1 MKGEFLSLKI
11 NSAAGCFY
19 QRLFSTRYT
28 LQLIPVV
35 CKETKLTEIT
45 EITEKLK
52 QFEANFIYLLFIL
65 HFIIRNNNFYFRES
79 ENTDTP
85 YLLQEDIPYSTA
97 HLVVCLSLFKIPG
110 DLFAVLHILELPVT
124 NTHYLKVAN

>member
-19 QRLFSTRYT
+19 QRLFSIRYT

-35 CKETKLTEIT
+35 CRETELTEIT
-45 EITEKLK
+45 EITEKFE
-52 QFEANFIYLLFIL
+52 QFEQTNN
-65 HFIIRNNNFYFRES
+65 FIIRNNNFYFRES

-85 YLLQEDIPYSTA
+85 YLLQEDIPYYIQ
-97 HLVVCLSLFKIPG
+97 HQQPISLF
-110 DLFAVLHILELPVT
+110 V
-124 NTHYLKVAN
+124 

>member
-1 MKGEFLSLKI
+1 MKEELLSLTI

-35 CKETKLTEIT
+35 CRETELTEIT
-45 EITEKLK
+45 EITEKFE
-52 QFEANFIYLLFIL
+52 QFEHANLIYLLLIYSIYLIYLLSTYYLLIIYLLDLLIIL
-65 HFIIRNNNFYFRES
+65 HFIIRES
-79 ENTDTP
+79 EKTDTP

-97 HLVVCLSLFKIPG
+97 HLVV
-110 DLFAVLHILELPVT
+110 
-124 NTHYLKVAN
+124 